1 MNARVLDR
9 SVLYAGA
16 IFLAIWVLVPFYL
29 IAISAFT
36 PQAKIFDYPKPLVP
50 TSLSTDTMQFFVEAR
65 GVIPS
70 VLNSLVVALFTIVFG
85 LVLGA
90 PAGYALAR
98 FRFRGSSSKRRTSSE
113 RAACAARSTSSFRSC
128 GRACNPR

>member
-50 TSLSTDTMQFFVEAR
+50 SSLSTDTMQFFV
-65 GVIPS
+65 
-70 VLNSLVVALFTIVFG
+70 
-85 LVLGA
+85 
-90 PAGYALAR
+90 
-98 FRFRGSSSKRRTSSE
+98 
-113 RAACAARSTSSFRSC
+113 
-128 GRACNPR
+128 

>member
-9 SVLYAGA
+9 TLIYGSA

-36 PQAKIFDYPKPLVP
+36 PPAKIFDYLKSFIP
-50 TSLSTDTMQFFVEAR
+50 TGFSTDTMRFFVDAA

-70 VLNSLVVALFTIVFG
+70 VINSLLVAVFTIVFG
-85 LVLGA
+85 LVLGT
-90 PAGYALAR
+90 PAGYALSR
-98 FRFRGSSSKRRTSSE
+98 FRFRGRPAS
-113 RAACAARSTSSFRSC
+113 
-128 GRACNPR
+128 